1 MWTLMLILACDS
13 SDSKV
18 TVLEGEGPAGDSSD
32 LDPSDSDPSD
42 SDTGESDTGELPDI
56 SGWTGGNFDFETL
69 DIKDGC
75 LGGAFEALFMPEG
88 PDVPHAFEYQI
99 YIPGFEDLPEV
110 YTIDLR
116 KPFVEMP
123 VSVDSPDGRTYEIRG
138 SVMSAVELG
147 QIPYGDCVVTM
158 TVDVDL
164 TPVNSDTAEG
174 TASIEISDAR
184 GEDGLCPV
192 FEVSPCT
199 VDLELRAS
207 RS

>member
-1 MWTLMLILACDS
+1 MLTLILILACGS

-18 TVLEGEGPAGDSSD
+18 TVLDDEDATGGSSGSDSSGAE
-32 LDPSDSDPSD
+32 S
-42 SDTGESDTGELPDI
+42 GEPPDI
-56 SGWTGGNFDFETL
+56 SGWTGGTFDFQTV
-69 DIKDGC
+69 DIEDDC

-116 KPFVEMP
+116 APFVEMP

-147 QIPYGDCVVTM
+147 QVAYGDCVVTM

-164 TPVNSDTAEG
+164 TPVSADTAEG
-174 TASIEISDAR
+174 TARIEISDVR
-184 GEDGLCPV
+184 GDDGLCPV
-192 FEVSPCT
+192 FERSPCT
-199 VDLELRAS
+199 VELDLLAS